1 MHRDDLADL
10 RDRIDLSASATK
22 AEEFEAV
29 AHGLAEGEF
38 GRAAF
43 LTMAAGHWQ
52 MRGDLDRART
62 ILDSAGPTQP
72 GEMMLDP
79 LTIRLSIEIDAGDTA
94 AQDAALLA
102 LLARWRSGDLT
113 VTSCSHVGETLEL
126 DGQLRRAHRWF
137 TLPIADLDP
146 DDHFEWDEELCV
158 VGRHRVRRELGLPVD
173 RFDVAAAEI
182 LASGPKLSTD

>member
-29 AHGLAEGEF
+29 ARGLAEGEF
-38 GRAAF
+38 GRTAF
-43 LTMAAGHWQ
+43 LAMAAGHWQ

-62 ILDSAGPTQP
+62 LLDLAGPPQP

-79 LTIRLSIEIDAGDTA
+79 LTTRLSIEIEAVDAA
-94 AQDAALLA
+94 AQDAALAA

-113 VTSCSHVGETLEL
+113 VTSCSHAGETLHL
-126 DGQLRRAHRWF
+126 DGQLKRAHRFF
-137 TLPIADLDP
+137 TLPLADLDP
-146 DDHFEWDEELCV
+146 DDDFEWDEELCLM
-158 VGRHRVRRELGLPVD
+158 GRYRVRRELELPVD

-182 LASGPKLSTD
+182 LASGPELSTD